1 MSITFL
7 LLAGAGAVAVTVAV
21 SVVAAAAAAI
31 AYALVLRCRIS
42 FIKFTHVC
50 DMYLFCSL
58 PLLFLPHH
66 AFRVELDDWQFF
78 AVHQPG
84 DHLFCSMKL
93 MIFLD
98 FSGFFYSFFHI

>member
-7 LLAGAGAVAVTVAV
+7 LLAVAGAVAVTVAV
-21 SVVAAAAAAI
+21 SVVVVAAAI

-50 DMYLFCSL
+50 DMYLFRLL

-66 AFRVELDDWQFF
+66 AFRIELDDWQFF
-78 AVHQPG
+78 CGA
-84 DHLFCSMKL
+84 STR
-93 MIFLD
+93 
-98 FSGFFYSFFHI
+98 